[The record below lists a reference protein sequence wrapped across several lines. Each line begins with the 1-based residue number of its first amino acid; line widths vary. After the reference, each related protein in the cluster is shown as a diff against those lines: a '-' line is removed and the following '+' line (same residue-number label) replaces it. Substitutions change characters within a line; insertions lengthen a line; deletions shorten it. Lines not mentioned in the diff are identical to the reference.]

1 MSTPDDKGS
10 SLPTVSNELPED
22 NIIELQKST
31 KVDLKKL
38 IRLNNIVPELSLR
51 DKGKALNCSYN
62 TVHVLNQKLEHI
74 QGVVEHFKVNRADLL
89 VSYQA
94 SLLSSLMTDK
104 PLKDIPFR
112 DKIIAYGILSDK
124 EHREREKGSTVQGLS
139 QIFKGIH
146 IDIKAGTITVLS
158 PFPHQES
165 PKVVGDDHSS
175 GDVVIDIEPVS
186 DEPSIPGDEGEHGQ
200 GE

>member
-10 SLPTVSNELPED
+10 SLPTVSSESPQT
-22 NIIELQKST
+22 NIVELQKTT
-31 KVDLKKL
+31 KVNIREL
-38 IRLNNIVPELSLR
+38 IRLNNITPQLSQRQRGKLLGCTYDTIAR
-51 DKGKALNCSYN
+51 LDKSL
-62 TVHVLNQKLEHI
+62 QHI
-74 QGVVEHFKVNRADLL
+74 QGVVEHFKINRADLL

-94 SLLSSLMTDK
+94 ELLSSLMTDK

-124 EHREREKGSTVQGLS
+124 EHRERQKGGTVQGLS

-165 PKVVGDDHSS
+165 PKVVGDDHNS

-186 DEPSIPGDEGEHGQ
+186 DEPPIPGDEGEHGQ